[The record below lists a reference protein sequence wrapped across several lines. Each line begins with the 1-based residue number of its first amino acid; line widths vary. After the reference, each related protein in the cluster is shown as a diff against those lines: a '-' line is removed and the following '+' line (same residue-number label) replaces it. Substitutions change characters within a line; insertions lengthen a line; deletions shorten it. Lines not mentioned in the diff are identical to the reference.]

1 MIALIPAISSV
12 RRHAWR
18 IMHGL
23 KPSASVMT
31 IPVYPAVFTLQE
43 DRRYV
48 VNFCDFSNA
57 SAAGDTLDQATQ
69 NAAIALTAHLEM
81 LLASDEPIPTPSEDA
96 TATLV
101 APSARVQS
109 AILFRWHLGEHR
121 TSEVMRSLQTSWA
134 RVRDLQ
140 TAGRNITI
148 DRADE
153 AARALGYSLVLS
165 YAPISS
171 PD

>member
-1 MIALIPAISSV
+1 MALKPAIATA
-12 RRHAWR
+12 RRHVWR
-18 IMHGL
+18 IMCGL
-23 KPSASVMT
+23 KPSAPVMT
-31 IPVYPAVFTLQE
+31 IPIYPAVFTIQS
-43 DRRYV
+43 DRRYL
-48 VNFCDFSNA
+48 VNFCDFPNA
-57 SAAGDTLDQATQ
+57 NAAGDTLGQATQ
-69 NAAIALTAHLEM
+69 NAATALTTHLEM
-81 LLASDEPIPTPSEDA
+81 LLASDEPIPTPSEEA

-121 TSEVMRSLQTSWA
+121 TSGVMRTLQTSWA

-153 AARALGYSLVLS
+153 AARALGYRLVLS

-171 PD
+171 